1 MVTHHPD
8 RDPEIRPH
16 DRVRP
21 GREGG
26 YPPPG
31 VGIPPD
37 GIEHRGGEKSNTA
50 APPCRIYLTPIFFFF
65 LENRSAHFFLF
76 QKRRRKLAE
85 K

>member
-65 LENRSAHFFLF
+65 F
-76 QKRRRKLAE
+76 
-85 K
+85 